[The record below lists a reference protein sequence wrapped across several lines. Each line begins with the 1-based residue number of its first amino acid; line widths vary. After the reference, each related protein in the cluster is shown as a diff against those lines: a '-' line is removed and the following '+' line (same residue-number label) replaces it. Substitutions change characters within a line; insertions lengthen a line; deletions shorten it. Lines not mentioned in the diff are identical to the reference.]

1 MFNYS
6 NNRLDYR
13 SVFANKICKL
23 FIDKHN
29 GDIFA
34 AVNDFKEL
42 NADIHHFIRNVYELV
57 DCEIPLM
64 GLFDLSSYGPDNWDF
79 TEQDYN
85 DAKVR
90 AIDACREFYKD

>member
-34 AVNDFKEL
+34 AVNNFKEL

-79 TEQDYN
+79 NEQEYN
-85 DAKVR
+85 EAKDN
-90 AIDACREFYKD
+90 AIKACREFYKD